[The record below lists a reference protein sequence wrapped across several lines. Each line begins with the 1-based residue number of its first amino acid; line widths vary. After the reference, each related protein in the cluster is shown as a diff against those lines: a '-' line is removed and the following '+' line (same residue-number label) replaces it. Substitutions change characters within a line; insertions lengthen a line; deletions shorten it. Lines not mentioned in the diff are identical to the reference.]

1 MHFLV
6 AGVSHNSASVERLQR
21 LTINRRALP
30 ELLHQGALHLG
41 DAVILS
47 TCNRTEIYSVAEDRD
62 LGISRMLE
70 FLKIIDERLEP
81 GADPLSPYV
90 YTLTDDDAIRH
101 LFRVAAGL
109 DALVLGE
116 PEIVGQVTH
125 ALRAAGEASSVST
138 RLSKLFHHA
147 LRTSRKVRRN
157 TAIGQSR
164 VSVSSIGVDLLER
177 AVGGLK
183 GHTVLIVGAGET
195 GVQAARALKRNG
207 VSDIQVASRRPESAA
222 NLASELGGTHLTLEE
237 MPAAIAGVDAVVTCT
252 ASEYPIVSTAD
263 VRRAMDARPDRP
275 LFMLD
280 LAMPPD
286 VESEA
291 GRVSGVTLYG
301 LEALTGIADEHRSE
315 RQAAAEH
322 AGGII
327 DREVEHFKELLVGAE
342 SEPLIRAL
350 GERAEAVRSEELA
363 RALRRIQSLK
373 DDDREIIDAMTR
385 AIVKKLLADPISY
398 LRELEDL
405 ESASAVAKAF
415 DLPEESP
422 EKLPQDVRADRED
435 GTA

>member
-6 AGVSHNSASVERLQR
+6 AGISHNSAPVERLQR
-21 LTINRRALP
+21 LAINRRALP

-41 DAVILS
+41 DVVILS
-47 TCNRTEIYSVAEDRD
+47 TCNRTEIYSVAENRD
-62 LGISRMLE
+62 PGINRILE
-70 FLKIIDERLEP
+70 FLEIIDERLEP

-116 PEIVGQVTH
+116 PEIAGQVSQ
-125 ALRAAGEASSVST
+125 ALRAAGEASSVSP

-147 LRTSRKVRRN
+147 LRTNRKVRRN

-177 AVGGLK
+177 GVGGLK

-207 VSDIQVASRRPESAA
+207 VSDILVASRRTERAA
-222 NLASELGGTHLTLEE
+222 DLASELGGTHLTLHE

-252 ASEYPIVSTAD
+252 ASEYPIVSATD
-263 VRRAMDARPDRP
+263 VKIAMDARPDRP

-286 VESEA
+286 VESD
-291 GRVSGVTLYG
+291 VSQISGVTLYG
-301 LEALTGIADEHRSE
+301 LEALTDIADEHRSE
-315 RQAAAEH
+315 RQAAAEL
-322 AGGII
+322 AEGII
-327 DREVEHFKELLVGAE
+327 DGEVKHFKELLIGTE

-363 RALRRIQSLK
+363 RALRRLQSLQ

-385 AIVKKLLADPISY
+385 AIVKKLLADPITY

-405 ESASAVAKAF
+405 ESASAVARAF
-415 DLPEESP
+415 DLPEE
-422 EKLPQDVRADRED
+422 PQDDVGVERED

>member
-6 AGVSHNSASVERLQR
+6 AGISHNSAPVERLQR
-21 LTINRRALP
+21 LAINRRALP

-41 DAVILS
+41 DVVILS
-47 TCNRTEIYSVAEDRD
+47 TCNRTEIYSVAENRD
-62 LGISRMLE
+62 PGINRILE
-70 FLKIIDERLEP
+70 FLEIIDERLEP

-116 PEIVGQVTH
+116 PEIAGQVSQ
-125 ALRAAGEASSVST
+125 ALRAAGEASSVSP

-147 LRTSRKVRRN
+147 LRTNRKVRRD

-177 AVGGLK
+177 GVGGLK

-207 VSDIQVASRRPESAA
+207 VSDILVASRRTERAA
-222 NLASELGGTHLTLEE
+222 DLASELGGTHLTLHE

-252 ASEYPIVSTAD
+252 ASEYPIVSATD
-263 VRRAMDARPDRP
+263 VKIAMDARPDRP

-286 VESEA
+286 VESD
-291 GRVSGVTLYG
+291 VSQISGVTLYG
-301 LEALTGIADEHRSE
+301 LEALTDIADEHRSE
-315 RQAAAEH
+315 RQAAAEL
-322 AGGII
+322 AEGII
-327 DREVEHFKELLVGAE
+327 DGEVKHFKELLIGTE

-363 RALRRIQSLK
+363 RALRRLQSLQ

-385 AIVKKLLADPISY
+385 AIVKKLLADPITY

-405 ESASAVAKAF
+405 ESASAVARAF
-415 DLPEESP
+415 DLAEE
-422 EKLPQDVRADRED
+422 PQDDAGVDRED

>member
-6 AGVSHNSASVERLQR
+6 AGVSHNSAPVERLQR
-21 LTINRRALP
+21 LAINRKALP

-41 DAVILS
+41 DVVILS
-47 TCNRTEIYSVAEDRD
+47 TCNRTEIYSVAENRD
-62 LGISRMLE
+62 PGINRILE
-70 FLKIIDERLEP
+70 FLEIIDERLEP
-81 GADPLSPYV
+81 GTDPLSPYV

-101 LFRVAAGL
+101 LFRVASGL

-116 PEIVGQVTH
+116 PEIVGQVSQ
-125 ALRAAGEASSVST
+125 ALRAAGEASSVSP

-147 LRTSRKVRRN
+147 LRTNRKVRRN

-164 VSVSSIGVDLLER
+164 VSISSIGVDLLER
-177 AVGGLK
+177 GVGGLK

-207 VSDIQVASRRPESAA
+207 VSDILVASRRPESAA

-252 ASEYPIVSTAD
+252 ASEYPIVSAAD
-263 VRRAMDARPDRP
+263 VKIAMDARPDRP

-286 VESEA
+286 VES
-291 GRVSGVTLYG
+291 GVGQISGVTLYG
-301 LEALTGIADEHRSE
+301 LEALTGIANEHRSE
-315 RQAAAEH
+315 RQAAAEL
-322 AGGII
+322 AEGII
-327 DREVEHFKELLVGAE
+327 DGEVEHFKELLIGTE

-363 RALRRIQSLK
+363 RALRRIQSLQ

-398 LRELEDL
+398 LRELEDM

-415 DLPEESP
+415 DLPEEP
-422 EKLPQDVRADRED
+422 GDEAGGDRED

>member
-6 AGVSHNSASVERLQR
+6 AGVSHNSAPMERLQR
-21 LTINRRALP
+21 LAINRRALP
-30 ELLHQGALHLG
+30 ELIQQGTLHLG
-41 DAVILS
+41 DVVILS
-47 TCNRTEIYSVAEDRD
+47 TCNRTEIYSVADDRD
-62 LGISRMLE
+62 LGLRRLME
-70 FLKIIDERLEP
+70 FLEQIDERLEP
-81 GADPLSPYV
+81 GADPLTPYV
-90 YTLTDDDAIRH
+90 YTLSDDDAIQP

-109 DALVLGE
+109 AALVLGE
-116 PEIVGQVTH
+116 PEIVGQVSH
-125 ALRAAGEASSVST
+125 ALRSAGEASSVSPQ
-138 RLSKLFHHA
+138 LSRLFHHA
-147 LRTSRKVRRN
+147 LRTSRKVRSS

-177 AVGGLK
+177 GIGGLS

-207 VSDIQVASRRPESAA
+207 VSDLMVVSRRVERAEL
-222 NLASELGGTHLTLEE
+222 LASELGGSHLSFDE
-237 MPAAIAGVDAVVTCT
+237 MPDAIARVDAVVTCT
-252 ASEYPIVSTAD
+252 ASEIPIVSS
-263 VRRAMDARPDRP
+263 AMVGAAMTVRPDRP
-275 LFMLD
+275 LFLLD

-286 VESEA
+286 VEPAA
-291 GRVSGVTLYG
+291 GEIPGVTLYG

-322 AGGII
+322 AEGII

-350 GERAEAVRSEELA
+350 GERAESVRSEELA
-363 RALRRIQSLK
+363 RALRRISGLA
-373 DDDREIIDAMTR
+373 DDDREVIDAMTR

-415 DLPEESP
+415 DLSDE
-422 EKLPQDVRADRED
+422 LPADELPDR
-435 GTA
+435 

>member
-6 AGVSHNSASVERLQR
+6 AGVSHNSAPVERLQR
-21 LTINRRALP
+21 LSINRRALP

-41 DAVILS
+41 DVVILS
-47 TCNRTEIYSVAEDRD
+47 TCNRTEIYSVADDRD
-62 LGISRMLE
+62 LGMNRILE
-70 FLKIIDERLEP
+70 FLAIIDERKEP
-81 GADPLSPYV
+81 SADPLSPYV

-116 PEIVGQVTH
+116 PEIVGQVSH
-125 ALRAAGEASSVST
+125 ALRAAGEASSVSA

-177 AVGGLK
+177 GVGGLK
-183 GHTVLIVGAGET
+183 GQTVLIVGAGET
-195 GVQAARALKRNG
+195 GVQSARALKRNG
-207 VSDIQVASRRPESAA
+207 VSDILVASRRSESAV
-222 NLASELGGTHLTLEE
+222 NLAAELGGTSLTIEE
-237 MPAAIAGVDAVVTCT
+237 MPAAIAGVDAVITCT
-252 ASEYPIVSTAD
+252 AAEYPIVSAED

-275 LFMLD
+275 LFILD

-286 VESEA
+286 VELEA
-291 GRVSGVTLYG
+291 GRVAGVTLYG

-327 DREVEHFKELLVGAE
+327 DREVEHFEELLVGAE

-363 RALRRIQSLK
+363 RALRRLRSLG

-398 LRELEDL
+398 LRELEDP
-405 ESASAVAKAF
+405 ESASAVARAF
-415 DLPEESP
+415 DLSEE
-422 EKLPQDVRADRED
+422 LPAEYQEDARPDRED